1 MAYGAFLFPEEGA
14 DALQSIVG
22 LFLGAF
28 HEHKA
33 VELVPYALDLLIE
46 AFSALR
52 ETAV

>member
-14 DALQSIVG
+14 DALQGMVS
-22 LFLGAF
+22 LLLRSL